1 MTPLP
6 PWLTALLNKI
16 CHRYLVTLTFDDPPP
31 PPMAVSVVCEQP
43 QEKFGFSPI
52 SNILKRL
59 YYGITLLCLAPSGAE
74 KLTFLKPKNSQ
85 SNI

>member
-1 MTPLP
+1 
-6 PWLTALLNKI
+6 
-16 CHRYLVTLTFDDPPP
+16 
-31 PPMAVSVVCEQP
+31 MAVSVVCEQP

-74 KLTFLKPKNSQ
+74 KLTFLKPKNSH